1 MQVGQV
7 ASYTRAPSHP
17 WWRREPVTHCASAQ
31 EVGHEGAGPWLLW
44 RKMDCTP
51 PQWHVMRVGR
61 TDRDRSLRSGWSAI
75 VTAVCGTYAIS
86 PALPPPMLDGDA
98 MTSAMQTRR
107 QKLGDLAHGH

>member
-7 ASYTRAPSHP
+7 ARYTRDPSHP

-51 PQWHVMRVGR
+51 PSVARDEGGQDRQRQEPAFWVVCDHHCSLWHIRHFPCPAPA
-61 TDRDRSLRSGWSAI
+61 SA
-75 VTAVCGTYAIS
+75 GMEM
-86 PALPPPMLDGDA
+86 P
-98 MTSAMQTRR
+98 
-107 QKLGDLAHGH
+107 